1 MVSSGQVSSDAQAV
15 SQIISS
21 YLQQIS
27 GLSGSWMGTSYDSI
41 VSKAESFASDFGG
54 TIENQMS
61 SFAEA
66 VSLYEQYEYTKNNLE
81 ITKRNYNTAVS
92 NKDGSNA
99 NAFANQINDYQR
111 ELANIKQQ
119 INQALASASSSRLEA
134 TPIKTTVDPASSD
147 FINYYQYNY
156 NQPYSTGTIGTD
168 GCGPTSMAMV
178 LTNLTGKEITP
189 VEMAAKGNGRYTC
202 SKGTYWSFFGDM
214 AKEYGVNCQQM
225 DVSQSNIVN
234 NLNAGKTLILSM
246 RAGHFTRSGHFIV
259 VRGID
264 NNGQLIVSDPNSE
277 ERSNQRWPVSTVAGE
292 ACQIWA
298 LSA

>member
-27 GLSGSWMGTSYDSI
+27 GLSGLWMGTSYDSI

-66 VSLYEQYEYTKNNLE
+66 VSLFEQYEYIKNNLE
-81 ITKRNYNTAVS
+81 ITRNNYNAAVS
-92 NKDGSNA
+92 NKDGANA
-99 NAFANQINDYQR
+99 NAFANQINDSQR
-111 ELANIKQQ
+111 ELANLQQQ

-178 LTNLTGKEITP
+178 LTNLTGKEVTP

-225 DVSQSNIVN
+225 GVSQSNIVN

>member
-81 ITKRNYNTAVS
+81 ITKRNYNAAVS

-134 TPIKTTVDPASSD
+134 TPIKTTIDPASSD